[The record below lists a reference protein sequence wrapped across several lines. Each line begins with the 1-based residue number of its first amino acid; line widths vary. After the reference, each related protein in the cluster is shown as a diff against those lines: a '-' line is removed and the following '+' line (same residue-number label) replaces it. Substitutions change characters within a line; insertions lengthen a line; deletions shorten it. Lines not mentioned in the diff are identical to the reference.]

1 MNDKL
6 NFKYIGLFDD
16 LELDDY
22 YKTDSHFMIN
32 KIDKVALR
40 LLSGMNNDFDS
51 NYEVINVGTF
61 DGIYKSRIPI
71 SIKSDDL
78 NIIKNDAINNSLVY
92 DYVKDIYIDFYD
104 KSKLKGNDKYEMY
117 LGGSTPLV
125 KIYNNDTDNDRE
137 LIIFRDSFGSSLARL
152 LVSSYKTITL
162 VDTRYI
168 SPKILDNYIVFDNK
182 DVLFIYNT
190 SIINNSYSFSDN
202 YLIYNG
208 SSYYRLGEYFSF
220 INMSQEYEAINPY
233 YLDVSKMRFSY
244 INDNNKSFAYE
255 KASLICYDPDNL
267 FKNLYNTDESSF
279 SLELEINKI
288 ENNIYSFSFRDY
300 LFVNKYDLSTSF
312 IESKDSYMT
321 DKLYFPINKVDQLK
335 KMDFVIFV
343 EGAGQVGY
351 EMEYILNYT
360 YDTELISLEKESEY
374 NIVSHSATPDFTLGN
389 TYYYG

>member
-1 MNDKL
+1 MKPFILFSSFSLLISPLKVVSGEVSNIAL
-6 NFKYIGLFDD
+6 NYQY
-16 LELDDY
+16 LD
-22 YKTDSHFMIN
+22 
-32 KIDKVALR
+32 KIDYIYFPNYDISPRRFVVACSFASATTSKKQIVITAIYQYEDSSKSEIIYQQFFSSQILTINADYKLSYLDADKVTIAVKLYSS
-40 LLSGMNNDFDS
+40 LTFLKDS
-51 NYEVINVGTF
+51 QSFE
-61 DGIYKSRIPI
+61 IYKDETTR
-71 SIKSDDL
+71 L
-78 NIIKNDAINNSLVY
+78 N
-92 DYVKDIYIDFYD
+92 
-104 KSKLKGNDKYEMY
+104 
-117 LGGSTPLV
+117 PL
-125 KIYNNDTDNDRE
+125 
-137 LIIFRDSFGSSLARL
+137 
-152 LVSSYKTITL
+152 
-162 VDTRYI
+162 
-168 SPKILDNYIVFDNK
+168 
-182 DVLFIYNT
+182 
-190 SIINNSYSFSDN
+190 INNSYSFSDN

-288 ENNIYSFSFRDY
+288 DNNIYSFSFRDY
-300 LFVNKYDLSTSF
+300 LYVNKFDLTTSF

-343 EGAGQVGY
+343 EGVGQVGY

-360 YDTELISLEKESEY
+360 YETELISLEKESEY
-374 NIVSHSATPDFTLGN
+374 NIASHSATPDFTLGN